1 MRIVFV
7 NGTQEQIT
15 WHEMRQLFW
24 HPRFVALVLS
34 ISAIVVALRPYD
46 DLVNFNALRLTI
58 FYANG
63 VLWFLVF
70 LVGTVYLTQRFGL
83 TVFSMITVPLAT
95 TGATM
100 IGMVSGVLLGAPFPL
115 LSDLFLVTVF
125 NCIFGVL
132 GEIVLASFLLPG
144 IMRDIRGQ
152 TAEPRAPTVPPHVI
166 SPYAVAPSPVP
177 ETSAM
182 FTPPGAVP
190 PESTAPHFGNV
201 LILGT
206 SFALPQIL
214 AIKADE
220 HYVQVF
226 LTSGQTRLLR
236 GRMSDAVAAMPET
249 AGRLIHR
256 SHWVAA
262 QAVSGVQSDARS
274 TMVVLRD
281 GTKLPVARGR
291 VPEIKEWI
299 ETLEF
304 A

>member
-24 HPRFVALVLS
+24 HPRFVALVMS

-46 DLVNFNALRLTI
+46 DLINFNALRLTI

-152 TAEPRAPTVPPHVI
+152 AAEPKAPTVPPHVI
-166 SPYAVAPSPVP
+166 SPYAVAPSLVP
-177 ETSAM
+177 ET
-182 FTPPGAVP
+182 
-190 PESTAPHFGNV
+190 STAPHFGNV